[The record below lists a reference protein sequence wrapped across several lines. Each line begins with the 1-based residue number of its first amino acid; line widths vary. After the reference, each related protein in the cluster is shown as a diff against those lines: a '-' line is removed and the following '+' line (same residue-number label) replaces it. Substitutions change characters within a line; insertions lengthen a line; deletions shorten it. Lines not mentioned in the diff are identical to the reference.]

1 MSEVPEPNPAR
12 WGRLRLQAE
21 KARIY
26 AAPTPAPELKFVIF
40 SPEQVIFF
48 NLYWIIF
55 VL

>member
-21 KARIY
+21 KAPIY
-26 AAPTPAPELKFVIF
+26 AAPTPAQELKFVIF

-48 NLYWIIF
+48 YLYWIIF